1 MSSPDDVEPVGTSK
15 IAADGVDVRKALD
28 EISLEQALLDVDI
41 ANARVA
47 DLTSRLVSARLEVSE
62 ARTGELR
69 QRVADLEAQLAAIHA
84 SRSYALSRMIAR
96 VRSLFR

>member
-1 MSSPDDVEPVGTSK
+1 MSSPDHVESVGASK
-15 IAADGVDVRKALD
+15 IPTDGVDISKSLD

-62 ARTGELR
+62 ARAGELR

-84 SRSYALSRMIAR
+84 SRSYALARVIAR